1 MAKVPIAAEI
11 KMPRRARQPLSLD
24 RAIQLAEAE
33 LAALRRWVDVD
44 PRTPWRRE
52 AAARLRWIADHIEVP
67 R

>member
-1 MAKVPIAAEI
+1 MAKVPIAADI
-11 KMPRRARQPLSLD
+11 KMTRPTVDPLCLD

-52 AAARLRWIADHIEVP
+52 AAARLRWIADLIEVS